1 MIVML
6 TVRGRASVPI
16 GLLASGAVGAAGEE
30 TEIVVVSDGTG
41 ETAAALV
48 RAAMAQF
55 NRPWHL
61 RIFGDVRHASQLR
74 RPVDQAAR
82 TGALLFY
89 TLVDPEVA
97 CALKDA
103 AARNG
108 IATADLLEPIMGQI
122 GSHLSAE
129 PKREPGILHGFTD
142 DYFQRVEAVEFA
154 VRHDDGANLRT
165 LFQADL
171 VLTGPSR
178 TSKTPLSMYLAQ
190 RGLKTGNVP
199 IVPGIDAPSELL
211 EINPSK
217 VIGLV
222 AQAETLETVRR
233 ARVHRLGRIPYSTYV
248 EAEAVEQ
255 ELTRARRLYREQGWR
270 AIDITGRAVE
280 ENAARI
286 LEGLD

>member
-1 MIVML
+1 MSDP
-6 TVRGRASVPI
+6 R
-16 GLLASGAVGAAGEE
+16 EE

-61 RIFGDVRHASQLR
+61 RIFGGVRHASQLR
-74 RPVDQAAR
+74 RAVDQAVR
-82 TGALLFY
+82 TGALVFY

-97 CALKDA
+97 LALKDA
-103 AARNG
+103 AGRNG
-108 IATADLLEPIMGQI
+108 VLTADLLEPVMTQLAG
-122 GSHLSAE
+122 HLSAE
-129 PKREPGILHGFTD
+129 PMREPGILHGFTD
-142 DYFQRVEAVEFA
+142 DYFQRVDAVEFA

-199 IVPGIDAPSELL
+199 LVPGIDPPSELL
-211 EINPSK
+211 ELDPAK

-222 AQAETLETVRR
+222 AQPETLETVRR
-233 ARVHRLGRIPYSTYV
+233 ARVHRLGRTPYANYV
-248 EAEAVEQ
+248 EAEAVEN
-255 ELTRARRLYREQGWR
+255 ELARARRLYRERGWR
-270 AIDITGRAVE
+270 AVDITGRAVE

-286 LEGLD
+286 LEGLG

>member
-1 MIVML
+1 V
-6 TVRGRASVPI
+6 
-16 GLLASGAVGAAGEE
+16 AGEE

-55 NRPWHL
+55 SQPWHL
-61 RIFGDVRHASQLR
+61 RIFGGVRHPSQLGR
-74 RPVDQAAR
+74 AVDHAAQ
-82 TGALLFY
+82 TGGLIFY
-89 TLVDPEVA
+89 TLVDPDVGR
-97 CALKDA
+97 ALKEA
-103 AARNG
+103 AGRHG
-108 IATADLLEPIMGQI
+108 ISAADLLEPVMGRI
-122 GSHLSAE
+122 GERLAAE
-129 PKREPGILHGFTD
+129 PRREPGILHGFSD
-142 DYFQRVEAVEFA
+142 EYFQRVEAVEFA

-199 IVPGIDAPSELL
+199 LVPGIEPPSELL
-211 EINPSK
+211 ELDPAK

-222 AQAETLETVRR
+222 AQSETLETVRR
-233 ARVHRLGRIPYSTYV
+233 ARVHRLGRTPWASYV

-255 ELTRARRLYREQGWR
+255 ELARARRLYRERGWR
-270 AIDITGRAVE
+270 ALDITGRAVE

-286 LEGLD
+286 LEALP